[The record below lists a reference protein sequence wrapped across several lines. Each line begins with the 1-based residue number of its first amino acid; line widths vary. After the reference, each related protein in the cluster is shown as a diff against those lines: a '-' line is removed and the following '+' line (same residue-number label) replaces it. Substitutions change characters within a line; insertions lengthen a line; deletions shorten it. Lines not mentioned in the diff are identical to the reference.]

1 MAKLNPQRLLFGVF
15 LLVLIVIGEIVLH
28 TFHLPG
34 WPAFMVMIFFFE
46 KHMDVKK
53 APEILVGGLFGLLSV
68 VLAGITIRALAP
80 TMGQL
85 PATILF
91 VVVVVYAIVA
101 FGEVLPIVFNNY
113 AFMYLTV
120 GAAVAKTQGMLAAIE
135 AKVPGLETKVGRPDP
150 FLWIAVELVGGAIFI
165 AGIIGIIK
173 IMGLLARR
181 KEQA

>member
-34 WPAFMVMIFFFE
+34 WPAFMVMIFFFVE
-46 KHMDVKK
+46 HMDVKK
-53 APEILVGGLFGLLSV
+53 IPEILVGGLCGLLSV
-68 VLAGITIRALAP
+68 VLAGIVIPVLAP
-80 TMGQL
+80 SMGVF

-91 VVVVVYAIVA
+91 VVVAVYAIVA

-120 GAAVAKTQGMLAAIE
+120 GAAVAKLQGTLAAIE
-135 AKVPGLETKVGRPDP
+135 AKVPGLETMLGPPNP
-150 FLWIAVELVGGAIFI
+150 FMWIAIELVGGAVFI
-165 AGIIGIIK
+165 AGIIGILK
-173 IMGLLARR
+173 IMGLLAAS
-181 KEQA
+181 KAQA